1 MLIRP
6 CRAED
11 CAALAQLFFETVHAV
26 NCADYT
32 PAQLDAWAPAP
43 PPLEGWTARLMSTR
57 TFVAEAEQGLLGFAN
72 LEPGGY
78 LDCLFVRRDCQRQ
91 GVGAALCSAVE
102 QAAGPVR
109 MTAEVSLTAR
119 GFFEHRGWRVV
130 RCQQVERRG
139 QRLTNFVMERP
150 TVPAGETGVIKY

>member
-11 CAALAQLFFETVHAV
+11 CAALARLFFETVHAV

-72 LEPGGY
+72 LEPGGH

-91 GVGAALCSAVE
+91 GVGVALCSAVE

>member
-11 CAALAQLFFETVHAV
+11 CAALARLFFETVHTV

-72 LEPGGY
+72 LEPGGH

-150 TVPAGETGVIKY
+150 AVPAGETGVIKY

>member
-11 CAALAQLFFETVHAV
+11 CAALARLFFETVHAV

-32 PAQLDAWAPAP
+32 SAQLDAWAPVP

-72 LEPGGY
+72 LEPGGH

-150 TVPAGETGVIKY
+150 AVPAGQTGVIKY

>member
-6 CRAED
+6 CREED
-11 CAALAQLFFETVHAV
+11 CAALARLFFETVHAV

-43 PPLEGWTARLMSTR
+43 PPLAEWTARLMGTR
-57 TFVAEAEQGLLGFAN
+57 TFVAEGDRGLMGFAN
-72 LEPGGY
+72 LESGGH
-78 LDCLFVRRDCQRQ
+78 LDCLYVHKDCQRQ
-91 GVGAALCSAVE
+91 GVAAGLCSAVE

-109 MTAEVSLTAR
+109 MTSEVSLTAR

-130 RCQQVERRG
+130 RRQQVERRG
-139 QRLTNFVMERP
+139 QLLTNFVMERP
-150 TVPAGETGVIKY
+150 APV